1 MRVEVKVTDAAKERL
16 VAMGVP
22 EGSRLRLKADIE
34 AHVSCACQIDI
45 HMIADG
51 APPLAVSLGYDVRVD
66 EETQKLLGEEEPLV
80 LDYVPLSGLVLRSPY
95 ETLAHNIQVE
105 A

>member
-1 MRVEVKVTDAAKERL
+1 MEVRVTDAAKSRL

-22 EGSRLRLKADIE
+22 EGSRLRLEADIE
-34 AHVSCACQIDI
+34 SHVSCACQIDI

-66 EETQKLLGEEEPLV
+66 DATQALLGEGGPLV
-80 LDYVPLSGLVLRSPY
+80 LDYVPLSGLVLRSPN